1 MLWKRCGRYELCY
14 KVIYI
19 HDERVNVDIV
29 FGGEAKVRKLQLEE
43 QTRKDRERRN
53 LHRNLI

>member
-14 KVIYI
+14 KVIYV

-43 QTRKDRERRN
+43 QTRKDKERRN
-53 LHRNLI
+53 LI